1 MVAIIQ
7 GSPTVRIE
15 LDSRPESVA
24 LVRAMLTGAVELLE
38 FDTLLLNDLNMA
50 VSEACNNVVMH
61 AYNGTTG
68 PLIVDLRVTAEG
80 VEVSIRD
87 RGDGFRQATSS
98 EERLGAGIAVITAL
112 ADRAEFF
119 DAPGGGTEVRVTFSR
134 RLEGERPLL
143 RALEG
148 EGPDPLPSKAPDEV
162 VVTLSPMALL
172 PGILGRMT
180 RLLAARARFSLE
192 RFSDTYLLIDHLVA
206 HVESHA
212 VHTGISFGLCAR
224 ESQIDLKIGPLLA
237 DPTGPSVI
245 ESARDKRPGRLHG
258 LVDELALK
266 PIDHSQMLCMV
277 VRDHP
282 PV

>member
-1 MVAIIQ
+1 VKVSQ
-7 GSPTVRIE
+7 GSPTVRVQ
-15 LDSRPESVA
+15 LDSRPDSVA

-38 FDTLLLNDLNMA
+38 FDSLLLSDLNTA

-61 AYNGTTG
+61 AYSGATG
-68 PLIVDLRVTAEG
+68 PLIVELRVTAEG

-87 RGDGFRQATSS
+87 RGDGFRRANSS
-98 EERLGAGIAVITAL
+98 EDRLGTGIAVISAL

-119 DAPGGGTEVRVTFSR
+119 NVLGGGTEVRVTFSR
-134 RLEGERPLL
+134 RVGVDRPLL
-143 RALEG
+143 RPVDG
-148 EGPDPLPSKAPDEV
+148 EGPDPLPCKSPDEV

-180 RLLAARARFSLE
+180 RLLAARAQFSLE

-206 HVESHA
+206 HVKRHA

-237 DPTGPSVI
+237 D
-245 ESARDKRPGRLHG
+245 SAKSPVAGGAPDRRPGRFHG

-277 VRDHP
+277 VRDHE